1 MSSGITLSAATRQ
14 NLLSLQETADM
25 AATNQGRLATGKKVN
40 SALDN
45 PVNYFTAVGLTDRS
59 TALSGL
65 LDGISNG
72 IQTIQAASKGVDA
85 ASSIVKQMQSVVTQ
99 MQSNAA
105 TNLPKLQGTAAL
117 GTAAEATATGKSR
130 HDVAVSKKIVGAT
143 TPADATTAGIVG
155 VDATKVDTFQ
165 LKAGTTV
172 TNIAIGA
179 NDTVNDL
186 VNNINKSGI
195 ATAAVDSLGQIQITG
210 TGSDTL
216 TVSAGLLDGTTGA
229 LTADATELAKLT
241 GGATAS
247 AAGGTS
253 AQRSALVD
261 QFNNLRTQLDQ
272 AVKDAGFN
280 GTNLLNG
287 DSMSIAFNEKTGS
300 AQSKLQ
306 MQGNALS
313 SSSLGLGTFVDSSTA
328 QAGANFGVQNN
339 SDLTKASDALTNAL
353 ASLKSVSSTLGSN
366 LSTVQNRQT
375 FTKEMMNVLDTGAAN
390 LVNADMNAEAANSQA
405 LTTRQSLGI
414 SALSLANQ
422 ANQGILQ
429 LLR

>member
-14 NLLSLQETADM
+14 NLLSLQDTAAM
-25 AATNQGRLATGKKVN
+25 AATNQNRLATGKKVN

-45 PVNYFTAVGLTDRS
+45 PVNYFTAVGLSDRS
-59 TALSGL
+59 SALSGL

-85 ASSIVKQMQSVVTQ
+85 VTSIVKQMQSVVSQ
-99 MQSNAA
+99 AQSNAA
-105 TNLPKLQGTAAL
+105 TNLPKMQGTVALATQAQADAA
-117 GTAAEATATGKSR
+117 GKSIR
-130 HDVAVSKKIVGAT
+130 DTALSKTVLGA
-143 TPADATTAGIVG
+143 AGAGIVG
-155 VDATKVDTFQ
+155 LDSTKADQ
-165 LKAGTTV
+165 IKLKAGNTDYTFS
-172 TNIAIGA
+172 IGA
-179 NDTVNDL
+179 TDTVNDL

-195 ATAAVDSLGQIQITG
+195 ATATIDNQGQLVVTG
-210 TGSDTL
+210 TGSDTI
-216 TVSAGLLDGTTGA
+216 TMEAGKTAAGVF
-229 LTADATELAKLT
+229 TADAGELAKLT
-241 GGATAS
+241 NGVAFTTS
-247 AAGGTS
+247 GGTS

-261 QFNNLRTQLDQ
+261 QFNTLRTQLDQ
-272 AVKDAGFN
+272 AAKDAGFN
-280 GTNLLNG
+280 GINLLAG
-287 DSMSIAFNEKTGS
+287 DNLTIAFNEKTGTS
-300 AQSKLQ
+300 QQSKLDV
-306 MQGNALS
+306 QGNSLS
-313 SSSLGLGTFVDSSTA
+313 SASLGIGQFKDSNTA
-328 QAGANFGVQNN
+328 TGADFAVQNN
-339 SDLTKASDALTNAL
+339 ASLTSASNALKDALT
-353 ASLKSVSSTLGSN
+353 SLKSISSTFGSN

>member
-14 NLLSLQETADM
+14 NLLSLQETAAM

-59 TALSGL
+59 SALSGL

-85 ASSIVKQMQSVVTQ
+85 VTSIVKQMQSVVSQ
-99 MQSNAA
+99 AQSNAT
-105 TNLPKLQGTAAL
+105 TNLPKMQGTAAL
-117 GTAAEATATGKSR
+117 ATQAQADAAGKSIRDTALSKTVLGAAASATSVGLTAAS
-130 HDVAVSKKIVGAT
+130 
-143 TPADATTAGIVG
+143 ADQI
-155 VDATKVDTFQ
+155 K
-165 LKAGTTV
+165 LKAGNTDYTF
-172 TNIAIGA
+172 TITAT
-179 NDTVNDL
+179 DTVNDL

-195 ATAAVDSLGQIQITG
+195 ATATVDTQGQLVVTG
-210 TGSDTL
+210 TGSDTI
-216 TVSAGLLDGTTGA
+216 TMEAGTGSTFAASAP
-229 LTADATELAKLT
+229 ELAKLT
-241 GGATAS
+241 GGAAFS

-261 QFNNLRTQLDQ
+261 QFNTLRTQLDQ
-272 AVKDAGFN
+272 AAKDAGFN
-280 GTNLLNG
+280 GINLLAG
-287 DSMSIAFNEKTGS
+287 DNLTIAFNEKTG
-300 AQSKLQ
+300 AAQQSKLDVR
-306 MQGNALS
+306 GSALS
-313 SSSLGLGTFVDSSTA
+313 SSALGIGSFTDSSTA
-328 QAGANFGVQNN
+328 TSTTFAVQNN
-339 SDLTKASDALTNAL
+339 TSLNNASNALKDALN
-353 ASLKSVSSTLGSN
+353 SLKSISSTFGSN

>member
-14 NLLSLQETADM
+14 NLLSLQETAAM
-25 AATNQGRLATGKKVN
+25 AATNQGRLATGKKIN

-59 TALSGL
+59 SALSGL

-85 ASSIVKQMQSVVTQ
+85 VTSIVKQMQSVVSQ
-99 MQSNAA
+99 AQSNAT
-105 TNLPKLQGTAAL
+105 TNLPKMQGTAPLATQAQADAAGKSIRDTAL
-117 GTAAEATATGKSR
+117 SKTVLGAAASATSVGLTAAS
-130 HDVAVSKKIVGAT
+130 
-143 TPADATTAGIVG
+143 ADQI
-155 VDATKVDTFQ
+155 K
-165 LKAGTTV
+165 LKAGNTDYTF
-172 TNIAIGA
+172 TISAT
-179 NDTVNDL
+179 DTVNDL

-195 ATAAVDSLGQIQITG
+195 ATATVDNQGQLVVTG
-210 TGSDTL
+210 TGSDTI
-216 TVSAGLLDGTTGA
+216 TMEAGTGA
-229 LTADATELAKLT
+229 TFTTSAPELAKLT
-241 GGATAS
+241 GGAAFS

-261 QFNNLRTQLDQ
+261 QFNTLRTQLDQ
-272 AVKDAGFN
+272 TAKDAGFN
-280 GTNLLNG
+280 GINLLAG
-287 DSMSIAFNEKTGS
+287 DNLTIAFNEKTG
-300 AQSKLQ
+300 AAQQSKLDVR
-306 MQGNALS
+306 GSALS
-313 SSSLGLGTFVDSSTA
+313 SSALGIGSFTDSSSATSTTFA
-328 QAGANFGVQNN
+328 VQNN
-339 SDLTKASDALTNAL
+339 TSLTNASNAL
-353 ASLKSVSSTLGSN
+353 KDALNSLKSISSTFGSN

>member
-14 NLLSLQETADM
+14 NLLSLQETAAM

-59 TALSGL
+59 SALSGL

-85 ASSIVKQMQSVVTQ
+85 VTSIVKQMQSVVSQ
-99 MQSNAA
+99 AQSNAA
-105 TNLPKLQGTAAL
+105 TNLPKLQSDAPLAD
-117 GTAAEATATGKSR
+117 ADEAIATGKSIR
-130 HDVAVSKKIVGAT
+130 DTVLSKKLIGAAA
-143 TPADATTAGIVG
+143 ADATSSDAGNIGLTAANVEQI
-155 VDATKVDTFQ
+155 Q
-165 LKAGTTV
+165 LKAGNTTYTFGV
-172 TNIAIGA
+172 DA
-179 NDTVNDL
+179 DSTVNDV

-195 ATAAVDSLGQIQITG
+195 ATATIDSQGQLVVTG
-210 TGSDTL
+210 TGTDTI
-216 TVSAGLLDGTTGA
+216 TMKAGKTTAGA
-229 LTADATELAKLT
+229 FAETAAETNKLT
-241 GGATAS
+241 GAEAFS

-261 QFNNLRTQLDQ
+261 QFNTLRTQLDQ
-272 AVKDAGFN
+272 AAKDAGFN
-280 GTNLLNG
+280 GINLLAG
-287 DSMSIAFNEKTGS
+287 DNLTIAFNEKTGAS
-300 AQSKLQ
+300 QQSKLDV
-306 MQGNALS
+306 QGSALS
-313 SSSLGLGTFVDSSTA
+313 SSSLGIGEFKDSGTAT
-328 QAGANFGVQNN
+328 GADFAVQNN
-339 SDLTKASDALTNAL
+339 ASLNSASNALKDALN
-353 ASLKSVSSTLGSN
+353 SLKSVSSTFGSN